1 MQFTVLY
8 KLVVNVVMPAGL
20 FEQFNNI
27 HLALSSLP
35 QYYNDLFQLGLQ
47 YCVSLTRNNLV
58 FVGITSYSF
67 NSHNKQT
74 DSTYAAVYSP
84 CIYIYYTV
92 RWPDSVCIL

>member
-35 QYYNDLFQLGLQ
+35 QYYNDLFQLGLH
-47 YCVSLTRNNLV
+47 V
-58 FVGITSYSF
+58 FHYRGI
-67 NSHNKQT
+67 
-74 DSTYAAVYSP
+74 
-84 CIYIYYTV
+84 I
-92 RWPDSVCIL
+92 

>member
-35 QYYNDLFQLGLQ
+35 QYYNDLFQLGLH
-47 YCVSLTRNNLV
+47 V
-58 FVGITSYSF
+58 F
-67 NSHNKQT
+67 H
-74 DSTYAAVYSP
+74 
-84 CIYIYYTV
+84 
-92 RWPDSVCIL
+92 